1 MAAEPPALLDG
12 KDLPAPVPSPE
23 EKPVKLYHAGTLR
36 YTLRGL
42 LILSVWLLWGD
53 FAFSFFENI
62 FGRILPFYLKDLHAS
77 NTLIGVMTGS
87 IAGAVNILFLPN
99 ISQWSDHYRS
109 RLGRR
114 IPFLYVVTPLTVAAL
129 VAVGFAPAIAGWVQA
144 RVLVH
149 FAPVVSG
156 TALVLILLCALVVCY
171 HFFNMVLV
179 NAYNWLV
186 RDVVPQELIARFL
199 SWFRIIGTAS
209 SFAFLWWVFPHLL
222 VNRETVFVA
231 IGGFYLAGF
240 LLMCLNVKE
249 GEYPPPPSKENRPGL
264 VKSYGLYFQ
273 DCLSL
278 PIYRYFYA
286 VGVLVVLALSCAGS
300 FFMLFTR
307 DTLNLDMNT
316 IGKIFAWGTVG
327 SALIYF
333 PMGWLCDRFNPF
345 RVTFIGLIGLVAA
358 SVLGY
363 FVTHDRESFLIWTLA
378 STLPSAAWALGSM
391 AATMKLFP
399 KERFGQFYSA
409 LNIFGCGIL
418 IPGNYVIGKFM
429 DLVHSNYRMTFLW
442 SAALYALALYPM
454 ILVYREWRRH
464 GGPDNYVPP
473 LPPRDLAA

>member
-171 HFFNMVLV
+171 
-179 NAYNWLV
+179 
-186 RDVVPQELIARFL
+186 
-199 SWFRIIGTAS
+199 G
-209 SFAFLWWVFPHLL
+209 
-222 VNRETVFVA
+222 
-231 IGGFYLAGF
+231 AGQ
-240 LLMCLNVKE
+240 CL
-249 GEYPPPPSKENRPGL
+249 
-264 VKSYGLYFQ
+264 
-273 DCLSL
+273 
-278 PIYRYFYA
+278 
-286 VGVLVVLALSCAGS
+286 
-300 FFMLFTR
+300 
-307 DTLNLDMNT
+307 
-316 IGKIFAWGTVG
+316 
-327 SALIYF
+327 
-333 PMGWLCDRFNPF
+333 
-345 RVTFIGLIGLVAA
+345 
-358 SVLGY
+358 
-363 FVTHDRESFLIWTLA
+363 
-378 STLPSAAWALGSM
+378 
-391 AATMKLFP
+391 
-399 KERFGQFYSA
+399 
-409 LNIFGCGIL
+409 
-418 IPGNYVIGKFM
+418 
-429 DLVHSNYRMTFLW
+429 
-442 SAALYALALYPM
+442 
-454 ILVYREWRRH
+454 
-464 GGPDNYVPP
+464 
-473 LPPRDLAA
+473 